1 MEKTLPY
8 QNYNPALSLK
18 ENSAIIGCSVSA
30 LKKHLRKKDADTKY
44 DSAYVRWKTIND
56 YKTTH
61 PSESLRKKSEALG
74 YSINTI
80 RKYEGLSED
89 SLQVSF
95 RDTNK
100 VSQFDIRNKSAIR
113 SVSSSQKEILLGIM
127 KLYNEG
133 KAFDADLTS
142 SLLKFYKGVPVPEN
156 LYDKYPQLPQVKD
169 LAETDS
175 LPDSSFSSLVFDLP
189 FIVAAGA
196 MSMIKER
203 FMHFDSVE
211 ELYQANDEMLSR
223 SYRLLRKDGLL
234 VVKTMD
240 VCSGGKQYWVS
251 DYVLRKSQEMGFE
264 LLDKFILVADYR
276 LFSQTKKQHHARKY
290 HSYFFV
296 FRKHNVM

>member
-1 MEKTLPY
+1 MEKTLSY

-18 ENSAIIGCSVSA
+18 ENAAIIGCSVSA
-30 LKKHLRKKDADTKY
+30 LKKHLRKKDVDTKY

-56 YKTTH
+56 YKEAH
-61 PSESLRKKSEALG
+61 PSQSLRKKSEALG

-80 RKYEGLSED
+80 RKYESLSED
-89 SLQVSF
+89 SLHVSF

-100 VSQFDIRNKSAIR
+100 VSQFDIRNNNAIR
-113 SVSSSQKEILLGIM
+113 SISSNQTDILSGIM

-133 KAFDADLTS
+133 KSFDADLTAS
-142 SLLKFYKGVPVPEN
+142 RLKFYTRIPVPEN
-156 LYDKYPQLPQVKD
+156 LFDKFPQLPQVKD
-169 LAETDS
+169 LAEADS
-175 LPDSSFSSLVFDLP
+175 LPDSTFSSIIFDLP
-189 FIVAAGA
+189 FIIAAG
-196 MSMIKER
+196 SRSLIKER
-203 FMHFDSVE
+203 FTFFDSVE
-211 ELYQANDEMLSR
+211 ELYRANDEMLSR
-223 SYRLLRKDGLL
+223 SYRLLKPDGLL
-234 VVKTMD
+234 VIKTMD

-296 FRKHNVM
+296 FRKRS